1 METLKQVLAFPM
13 YLTAAWLAWVLAN
26 QRGADAVGLLL
37 VALVLLALVL
47 WWFERS
53 RGRGPLRHA
62 LTVLLALAVLAPLY
76 LLARVP
82 AATGT
87 IATQEGVVAYSPQK
101 LAELRDANT
110 PVFVDMTADWCI
122 TCKANEHAVLDGAS
136 FHAALERTGAVYM
149 KGDWT
154 NEDPAIT
161 AFLQRYHSPGVPLYV
176 VFPKG
181 GGEGQQLPTVLTTGL
196 VERALEHAAQ

>member
-37 VALVLLALVL
+37 VALVLLALAL
-47 WWFERS
+47 WWLERS

-62 LTVLLALAVLAPLY
+62 LTALLALAVLAPLY
-76 LLARVP
+76 LLAQVP
-82 AATGT
+82 ATAN
-87 IATQEGVVAYSPQK
+87 AVASQGGIVPYSPGK
-101 LAELRDANT
+101 LAELRAANT

-122 TCKANEHAVLDGAS
+122 TCKANEHAVLDGAT

-161 AFLQRYHSPGVPLYV
+161 AFLQQYHSPGVPLYV

-181 GGEGQQLPTVLTTGL
+181 GGAGRQLPTVLTTAM
-196 VERALEHAAQ
+196 VTQALEQAAQ